1 MSCVNGAIDALSM
14 GPSVGYILF
23 FIFVHYSLLF
33 TAYTSSYTHIHIY
46 VITYITL
53 FFRLY

>member
-14 GPSVGYILF
+14 GPSAWNILF
-23 FIFVHYSLLF
+23 MFVHDSLLF
-33 TAYTSSYTHIHIY
+33 TAYTSIYTNMHIY